1 MPILTIN
8 AGSSSVKFTL
18 FASGSETVLAAG
30 LVERIGLDGT
40 RLNYRRHGGDPLQTA
55 LPAADTDEAVGAIL
69 SALTDASHGVLARI
83 EEIDAVG
90 HRVVHGG
97 EHLTRPVVVDPGVKS
112 IIAECARIA
121 PLHNPP
127 NLEGIEA
134 CERRIPHAVQA
145 AVFDTAFHASL
156 PPHAFMYGLPHR
168 FYTEAR
174 IRRYGF
180 HGISHKFV
188 AEEAARFLGADLA
201 GLRLVTCHLGNG
213 CSITAVKGGMSADT
227 SMGFTPLEGLIMGT
241 RCGDIDP
248 AAVLYLMEHYRLDLA
263 ATNDLLNKQ
272 SGLLGLAGIGSNDL
286 RDVTSA
292 SAAGNPRAT
301 LALEAFAYR
310 IKKYIGAYAAAM
322 GGLDVLVFTAGIG
335 ENSPEVR
342 ERVCAGLGAPGGF
355 GLALD
360 PGKNAEDENG
370 ARAVHAEA
378 SRVKVLV
385 IPTNEE
391 LEILRETLE
400 LLSRR

>member
-1 MPILTIN
+1 MPILTLN

-18 FASGSETVLAAG
+18 FASGSETILATG
-30 LVERIGLDGT
+30 LVERIGSEGT
-40 RLNYRRHGGDPLQTA
+40 RLSYRRQAGGSLRVPM
-55 LPAADTDEAVGAIL
+55 PAANADEAVGAIL
-69 SALTDASHGVLARI
+69 GALTDGSHGVLAHI
-83 EEIDAVG
+83 GEIQAAG

-134 CERRIPHAVQA
+134 CERRIPHAVQV

-156 PPHAFMYGLPHR
+156 PAHAFHYGIPNR
-168 FYTEAR
+168 YYEEAR

-188 AEEAARFLGADLA
+188 SEEAVRFLGRTAE
-201 GLRLVTCHLGNG
+201 GLRLITCHLGNG
-213 CSITAVKGGMSADT
+213 CSITAVKDGKSIDT

-248 AAVLYLMEHYRLDLA
+248 AAVLFLMEHYRLDLA

-272 SGLLGLAGIGSNDL
+272 SGILGLAGIGSNDL
-286 RDVTSA
+286 RDVMA
-292 SAAGNPRAT
+292 ACEAGNPHAA
-301 LALEAFAYR
+301 LALETFSYR

-322 GGLDVLVFTAGIG
+322 GGLDALVFTAGIG
-335 ENSPEVR
+335 ENSAEVR
-342 ERVCAGLGAPGGF
+342 RRVCAGLDSPEGF
-355 GLALD
+355 AIVLD
-360 PGKNAEDENG
+360 PAKNAAAERRT
-370 ARAVHAEA
+370 RAIHAAA

-385 IPTNEE
+385 VPTNEE
-391 LEILRETLE
+391 LEILRETLG
-400 LLSRR
+400 LLTRR